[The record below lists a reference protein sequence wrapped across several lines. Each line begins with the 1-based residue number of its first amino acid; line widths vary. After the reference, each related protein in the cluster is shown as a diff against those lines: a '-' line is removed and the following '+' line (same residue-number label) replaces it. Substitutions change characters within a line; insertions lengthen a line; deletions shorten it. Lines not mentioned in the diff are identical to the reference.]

1 MISSSESFLQ
11 TTCLSLLQRFVHWGE
26 GAAGTATQGMGKERG
41 THELVICFCSIC
53 VHHSNAL
60 LLVDQCKRNVR
71 GVVAVFVLPP
81 LPFYCLFTILLL
93 PQMSM
98 IFGRQ
103 EFSGENIILSCCSC
117 PSNLCFDPK
126 PIYWIVVNLFEIS
139 SIDNLYDTRCFSV
152 LNCGEYGAWFASY
165 LCANLD

>member
-1 MISSSESFLQ
+1 
-11 TTCLSLLQRFVHWGE
+11 
-26 GAAGTATQGMGKERG
+26 MGKERG
-41 THELVICFCSIC
+41 THELVIGFCSIC

-60 LLVDQCKRNVR
+60 LPEDQCKRNVR
-71 GVVAVFVLPP
+71 GAATVFVLPP
-81 LPFYCLFTILLL
+81 LFYHLFTIWLL
-93 PQMSM
+93 PQMST

-103 EFSGENIILSCCSC
+103 EFCGENIILSCCSC